1 MKIKYSIL
9 WLDDQIDEFI
19 EDEFVLQIENFLED
33 EGFEPNVIT
42 VSKSQEL
49 FSKLSGDWDLI
60 LTDYNMADKNGA
72 KVIREIRDKSILTEI
87 LFYTAQKEWEDVG
100 RIDRVSFLQTSKIV
114 GTHHEIVVNEAKRL
128 IGLTIKK
135 FQNIVAMRGLIMHET
150 SSLDAQIDNIV
161 QNYLK
166 CQGVECNKC
175 SNKDKCQPIS
185 ELVLTQM
192 HKQIS
197 EKNKIVSSKNFK
209 KIRKDSF
216 LYSAD
221 YKRMVLG
228 KLLEIHGIEDFSAKY
243 KDDIISIRNKFA
255 HAVLLCDGSNGRQ
268 YFENKTEGITFND
281 DLCRKIRKDIREY
294 KNKIDMAEK
303 EIFKK
308 ER

>member
-228 KLLEIHGIEDFSAKY
+228 KLLEIHGIEDFK
-243 KDDIISIRNKFA
+243 
-255 HAVLLCDGSNGRQ
+255 G
-268 YFENKTEGITFND
+268 
-281 DLCRKIRKDIREY
+281 
-294 KNKIDMAEK
+294 
-303 EIFKK
+303 
-308 ER
+308 